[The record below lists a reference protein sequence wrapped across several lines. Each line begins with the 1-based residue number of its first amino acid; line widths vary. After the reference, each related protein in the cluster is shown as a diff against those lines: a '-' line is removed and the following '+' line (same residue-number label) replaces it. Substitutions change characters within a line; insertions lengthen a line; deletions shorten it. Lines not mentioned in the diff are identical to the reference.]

1 MSGAQVAHEW
11 TASEPRVGGP
21 LLVLWI
27 SLIFTG
33 WRHADSMLSLN
44 YRDWLRSRE
53 SFSDLTGTA

>member
-33 WRHADSMLSLN
+33 WRYADSMLSLN
-44 YRDWLRSRE
+44 YRDWLRSRV
-53 SFSDLTGTA
+53 SFSNLTGTA